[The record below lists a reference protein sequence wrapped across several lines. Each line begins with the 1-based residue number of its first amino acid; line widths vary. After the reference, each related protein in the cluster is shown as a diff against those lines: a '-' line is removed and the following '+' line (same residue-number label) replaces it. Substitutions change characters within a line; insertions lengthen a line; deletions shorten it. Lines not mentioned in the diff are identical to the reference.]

1 VIIMIL
7 KITCDYS
14 QVEISNIVM
23 RSMSIKSKI
32 ATMFNE
38 QGKVKEHLINQYGI
52 HII

>member
-1 VIIMIL
+1 VIITIQ

-14 QVEISNIVM
+14 EVEISNIEM

-38 QGKVKEHLINQYGI
+38 QGKEKEHLINQYGI
-52 HII
+52 QII